1 MWSCYRV
8 CLCVLGYRREEDCG
22 FRLHLEQVSP
32 RTWYSTLR
40 TIHVLL
46 SQNNKQKQRDEK
58 ESLKDIRHLAHPWG
72 YICQFLLP
80 PPPKVY
86 CPQPST
92 GGARFPD
99 SLERGFSLVSFLLKT
114 DLFNRYAW
122 ASSMCQ
128 LQGPAGESNPWWWL
142 CPQNWRPAMQTG
154 VNPTLR
160 EGPGSWVA
168 RASITR
174 WMKSAR
180 ACQALT
186 EDGHPP
192 FGKGRSWLWPLLRLP
207 IGSSI
212 CLKFYSF

>member
-80 PPPKVY
+80 PLQSVLSTAIHRGRPLPWQPGEGLLSCVFPSQDWFVQQICLGILHVSAAGTRWRIKSMVMTVPPELKASNADRRE
-86 CPQPST
+86 PDTPWRS
-92 GGARFPD
+92 RFM
-99 SLERGFSLVSFLLKT
+99 G
-114 DLFNRYAW
+114 
-122 ASSMCQ
+122 
-128 LQGPAGESNPWWWL
+128 GESIYHEVDEVGQSLPS
-142 CPQNWRPAMQTG
+142 PHGGRPSS
-154 VNPTLR
+154 LW
-160 EGPGSWVA
+160 EG
-168 RASITR
+168 
-174 WMKSAR
+174 
-180 ACQALT
+180 
-186 EDGHPP
+186 
-192 FGKGRSWLWPLLRLP
+192 
-207 IGSSI
+207 
-212 CLKFYSF
+212 